1 MSMRYISSL
10 LDNAQL
16 LVTLSILYELS
27 KYVAMKFKKSSKI
40 IEGVIIGCIGIAIM
54 TFPLQFSEG
63 LVFDTRSILIASAS
77 LAFSQVSVV
86 IAALMMAVYRLYNG
100 GVGMITGILVIAF
113 SYLIGNYWRKNVLN
127 TLRVHKIINLYLFGV
142 VVHGVMLLCMFAMP
156 YAIAINTIQSLGLNI
171 MLIYPIGTV
180 MISLLL
186 LAQKDR
192 DTYQRR
198 IREAEE
204 RYRSIFN
211 NDHAPMMLLDP
222 SNGQIVDVNPAAA
235 KFYGWSI
242 PQMLKMNINQINT
255 LPTEKIM
262 SELDLAEVSKKTRFV
277 FKHRLA
283 DDSTLDVEVTS
294 GPIYLNDRKLLY
306 SIIHDISER
315 VASVQALQE
324 SEKRFRLVIDSA
336 PDTIFIQTGGN
347 FAFVN
352 NAALKL
358 FGVKHETQ
366 LLNHPVLDYIHP
378 KDRDSVKN
386 RIRTLNDQQQTVP
399 ALEETFLRADG
410 TPVDVEAVAVPIYFN
425 NARGAMVFA
434 RDITDRK
441 ILHREKTE
449 WDMQIRQQQK
459 LEAIGTLAGGVA
471 HEINNPIN
479 VIMNFAQL
487 VVDRSK
493 EDSET
498 TFYGKSIIDESLR
511 ISEIV
516 KNLLQFSRQEKSSH
530 SYAKIEDIVYRT
542 VSLMNTI
549 LKKDQIILIVQFEK
563 DLPLVKCRSQQIQQ
577 VLMNLLTNSRDALNE
592 KYPGF
597 DENKRIDI
605 SVHPK
610 IREDRRWIEIIVE
623 DQGCGISEDIKEK
636 IYEPFFSTKPKDKGT
651 GLGLS
656 ISFGIVKDHHGSIAI
671 ETKKNEYSRFIVEL
685 PVDNGWEV

>member
-1 MSMRYISSL
+1 MNMRYISSL

-40 IEGVIIGCIGIAIM
+40 VEGIIIGAIGIAIM

-77 LAFSQVSVV
+77 LAFSQTSVL
-86 IAALMMAVYRLYNG
+86 IAALMMAAYRIYNG
-100 GVGMITGILVIAF
+100 GIGMTMGLLVITF
-113 SYLIGNYWRKNVLN
+113 SFLIGIYWRKNLLN
-127 TLRVHKIINLYLFGV
+127 SLRIHKIINLYLFGV
-142 VVHGVMLLCMFAMP
+142 VVHAVMLVCMFAMP
-156 YAIAINTIQSLGLNI
+156 YAIAIDTIEKLGFNI
-171 MLIYPIGTV
+171 LLIYPIGTV

-211 NDHAPMMLLDP
+211 NDHAPMMLVDP
-222 SNGQIVDVNPAAA
+222 SNGQIVDVNPAAS

-242 PQMLKMNINQINT
+242 AQMLKMNVNQINT
-255 LPTEKIM
+255 LPPEKTIGEM
-262 SELDLAEVSKKTRFV
+262 NLAEKSKKTSFI

-294 GPIYLNDRKLLY
+294 GPIFLNDRKLLY
-306 SIIHDISER
+306 SIIHDISDR
-315 VASVQALQE
+315 IASVKALQE

-366 LLNHPVLDYIHP
+366 LLNYPVLDFIHP
-378 KDRDSVKN
+378 KDREVVMK
-386 RIRTLNDQQQTVP
+386 RIQSLNDLDEAVP
-399 ALEETFLRADG
+399 AIEETFLRIDG
-410 TPVDVEAVAVPIYFN
+410 TPVEVEAVAVPIVFN

-434 RDITDRK
+434 RDITERK
-441 ILHREKTE
+441 ILQREKTE

-493 EDSET
+493 DDDET

-516 KNLLQFSRQEKSSH
+516 RNLLQFSRQEKSSH
-530 SYAKIEDIVYRT
+530 SYANIEDIVNRT

-549 LKKDQIILIVQFEK
+549 LKKDQILLNVTFKSE
-563 DLPLVKCRSQQIQQ
+563 LPLVKCRSQQIQQ
-577 VLMNLLTNSRDALNE
+577 VLMNLLTNARDALNE

-605 SVHPK
+605 D
-610 IREDRRWIEIIVE
+610 IRQTFHEDRRWIEIVVE
-623 DQGCGISEDIKEK
+623 DQGCGISEDVKEK

-671 ETKKNEYSRFIVEL
+671 ETKQNEYSRFIVEL

>member
-1 MSMRYISSL
+1 MSMRYIVSL

-27 KYVAMKFKKSSKI
+27 KYIAMKFKKSSRI
-40 IEGVIIGCIGIAIM
+40 IEGIIIGCIGIAIM

-77 LAFSQVSVV
+77 LAFSQVSVL
-86 IAALMMAVYRLYNG
+86 IAALMMAAYRIYNG
-100 GVGMITGILVIAF
+100 GVGMTMGVLVITF
-113 SYLIGNYWRKNVLN
+113 SYLIGIYWRKNVLN
-127 TLRVHKIINLYLFGV
+127 TLRVHKSVNLYLFGV
-142 VVHGVMLLCMFAMP
+142 VVHVVMLLCMFAMP
-156 YAIAINTIQSLGLNI
+156 YAIAIDTIQNLGINI

-192 DTYQRR
+192 DTFQRR

-211 NDHAPMMLLDP
+211 NDHAPMMLVDP
-222 SNGQIVDVNPAAA
+222 INGQIVDVNPAAA
-235 KFYGWSI
+235 RFYGWSI
-242 PQMLKMNINQINT
+242 SQMLKMNISQINT
-255 LPTEKIM
+255 LPPEKT
-262 SELDLAEVSKKTRFV
+262 SEEMNLAEKNKKTSFI

-294 GPIYLNDRKLLY
+294 GPIFLNDRKLLY

-366 LLNHPVLDYIHP
+366 LLNRPVLEHIHP
-378 KDRDSVKN
+378 KDRDNVKH
-386 RIRTLNDQQQTVP
+386 RIQTLNEQLMSVP
-399 ALEETFLRADG
+399 AVEETFLRVDG
-410 TPVDVEAVAVPIYFN
+410 TPVDVEAVAVPIFFN
-425 NARGAMVFA
+425 NTHGAMVFA

-441 ILHREKTE
+441 ILQREKTE

-530 SYAKIEDIVYRT
+530 SYANVEDIVYRT

-549 LKKDQIILIVQFEK
+549 LKKDQILLSVKLEK
-563 DLPLVKCRSQQIQQ
+563 DLPMVKCRSQQIQQ
-577 VLMNLLTNSRDALNE
+577 VLMNLLTNARDALND
-592 KYPGF
+592 KYPGY

-605 SVHPK
+605 SVKQKLHD
-610 IREDRRWIEIIVE
+610 DRRWIEIVVG

-656 ISFGIVKDHHGSIAI
+656 ISFGIVKDHHGSITI
-671 ETKKNEYSRFIVEL
+671 ETKTNEYSRFIVEL